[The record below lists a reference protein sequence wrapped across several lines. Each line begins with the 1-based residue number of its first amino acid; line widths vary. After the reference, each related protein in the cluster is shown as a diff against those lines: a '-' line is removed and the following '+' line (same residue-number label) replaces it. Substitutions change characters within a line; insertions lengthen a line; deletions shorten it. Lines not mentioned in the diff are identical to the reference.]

1 MPEER
6 KNQKRL
12 YVWLPLNLY
21 ADIQYQ
27 ANITGKNLTQYV
39 IDALSEHVKEKN
51 DERRL

>member
-27 ANITGKNLTQYV
+27 ANMAGKNLTQYV
-39 IDALSEHVKEKN
+39 IDALSEKVGRKSDEK
-51 DERRL
+51 

>member
-1 MPEER
+1 MAEER

-12 YVWLPLNLY
+12 YAWLPLKLY

-27 ANITGKNLTQYV
+27 ANMAGKNITQYV
-39 IDALSEHVKEKN
+39 IDALSEHIKEKN